1 MGLLTKLKSAVK
13 DESSFFGIRRYKSK
27 AHELKITRVLS
38 ELTVL
43 SIPKAYTEEKPFNW
57 LTNKLDSFEYIPSG
71 TTRTATRRQ
80 NSDAQAKNDVVE
92 NEYLGPFCLFPCW
105 GSPCHTEPK
114 SVISK
119 QSIAETSY
127 SSGYSSERHGDKE
140 GEVLVAKPSDDVS
153 DITSAPSVDSSESSD
168 EDDYSSCESDSE
180 GMY

>member
-57 LTNKLDSFEYIPSG
+57 LTNKLDSFEYLPSD

-80 NSDAQAKNDVVE
+80 NSE

-168 EDDYSSCESDSE
+168 EDDYSSGESDSE